1 MLKFIWL
8 ILISGLVLLALAACG
23 SGSEVKLDEGDD
35 GSQVELTGGQ
45 TLEISLEGN
54 PTTGYTWETAEVDQ
68 NVLRQVGE
76 PQFEADSDA
85 VGSGG
90 EQTLRF
96 ETVTSGS
103 TTLKLVYVRPWE
115 EGIPPQETF
124 SVQVIVR

>member
-1 MLKFIWL
+1 MKAIYF
-8 ILISGLVLLALAACG
+8 ILICGFSLVILTACSSGN
-23 SGSEVKLDEGDD
+23 EVKLDESDD
-35 GSQVELTGGQ
+35 GSQVALNGGQ
-45 TLEISLEGN
+45 TLVVSLEGN

-68 NVLRQVGE
+68 KVLREVGE
-76 PQFEADSDA
+76 PQFEAESDA

-90 EQTLRF
+90 VQTLRF

-103 TTLKLVYVRPWE
+103 TTLKLVYVRAWE